1 MANQSSM
8 AGMNLNWPN
17 SNTGPGMPVS
27 PGSPIGIFPNVS
39 SGYSNQGFAGQL
51 DTSVNAQVPT
61 AGNSGGGSVSP
72 WSMKGI
78 FGGTLEDGT
87 SINGWGGTALGAA
100 QGLMGG
106 YMGMK
111 QYGLAKDQLAE
122 SKRQFNANFD
132 TSRKLT
138 NSRLRD
144 RQRARVA
151 SNPKAYQSVGAYMN
165 KNEV

>member
-17 SNTGPGMPVS
+17 PNPGPGMPVS
-27 PGSPIGIFPNVS
+27 SGSPIGIFPNVS

-61 AGNSGGGSVSP
+61 AGHSGEGAGFLRSLL
-72 WSMKGI
+72 
-78 FGGTLEDGT
+78 GGTDENGIQ
-87 SINGWGGTALGAA
+87 SNGWGGLALGAA
-100 QGLMGG
+100 QGLLGG

-132 TSRKLT
+132 TNRKLT

-165 KNEV
+165 KNGV